1 MEAVLSQPHAKV
13 TSAVRSQRR
22 SFAQIA
28 GLALVVT
35 FLLIILEHGGPA
47 LIAGQRVSGTSDV
60 GAIRLFYGHQV
71 LQLFY
76 GLGGIGFIAMVF
88 FGLSFRAYLRTFQLT
103 AVESLLV
110 EFATAAMVLEAPL
123 IAIQIALQAA
133 LVQVATSGTDSGVL
147 AVFAGWDWIYN
158 GSTYWFEVTWMAAW
172 AFLALRTGALP
183 KWVAIAG
190 GIAALGLLFNSTV
203 LTFRLPDSYTLVP
216 TAVLVIWM
224 VAALTHLAR
233 GGTQN

>member
-1 MEAVLSQPHAKV
+1 MEAVLSQPQAKV
-13 TSAVRSQRR
+13 TSAARSQRR

-28 GLALVVT
+28 GLALAVT

-110 EFATAAMVLEAPL
+110 EFATAAMLLEAPL

-147 AVFAGWDWIYN
+147 ALFAGWDWIYN

-216 TAVLVIWM
+216 TAVLAIWM
-224 VAALTHLAR
+224 VATLTHLAR

>member
-1 MEAVLSQPHAKV
+1 MGAVVSQPQTKA
-13 TSAVRSQRR
+13 TSAARSQRR
-22 SFAQIA
+22 SFAQVA
-28 GLALVVT
+28 GLALALTLV
-35 FLLIILEHGGPA
+35 LIIVEHGGPA
-47 LIAGQRVSGTSDV
+47 LVAGQRVSGTSDV
-60 GAIRLFYGHQV
+60 GAIRLFYGHQA
-71 LQLFY
+71 LQPFW

-103 AVESLLV
+103 AVQALLV
-110 EFATAAMVLEAPL
+110 EFATAAMLLEAPL

-147 AVFAGWDWIYN
+147 ALFAGWDWIYN
-158 GSTYWFEVTWMAAW
+158 GSTYWFEVAWMATW

-190 GIAALGLLFNSTV
+190 GIGAIGLLFNSTV
-203 LTFRLPDSYTLVP
+203 LTLRLPDASTLVP
-216 TAVLVIWM
+216 TAVLAIWM
-224 VAALTHLAR
+224 VATVSHLAR